1 MPVRVFIFLVMCAFA
16 SVPGFP
22 AGAQTPALARVG
34 LLLAQES
41 VAIGADGPL
50 EAADL
55 DSGRRETIE
64 GGRLTVRAGT
74 GGVEVGATTF
84 GGTVRL
90 APRAGF
96 LSVNGRPYRGIMEIR
111 RTVPGRLT
119 VINELDLEAYLYG
132 VVRSEMNPAWPPEAL
147 RAQAIAA
154 RSLAVHSA
162 GRFAAEG
169 YDVRATTESQVYGG
183 VAAEDPRTSA
193 AVDATRGVVLL
204 YDGRVAFAPY
214 HTDSGGATESSE
226 FVWGAILPH
235 LRGVAD
241 PHSREA
247 PNHEWTLRL
256 DLPTIE
262 ARASRTGR
270 ALVGLQRLDV
280 AATSPSGRVVTL
292 RLYTAIGTM
301 DIRGTDF
308 RSVIGANTL
317 RSTLFVIRP
326 AGDGGVQFSGR
337 GFGHGVGMSQ
347 WGARSLA
354 LAGRD
359 HAEILRYYY
368 TGVTVGARP

>member
-1 MPVRVFIFLVMCAFA
+1 MAVRVFILLLMCVLA
-16 SVPGFP
+16 SVPGYP
-22 AGAQTPALARVG
+22 AGAQTSALVRVG
-34 LLLAQES
+34 LVLAHES
-41 VAIGADGPL
+41 AAIGADGPL
-50 EAADL
+50 DAVDL

-64 GGRLTVRAGT
+64 GGRLTVRAGS
-74 GGVEVGATTF
+74 GGIEVGAMSF

-90 APRAGF
+90 QPRAGF
-96 LSVNGRPYRGIMEIR
+96 LSVNGRPYRGLIEIR
-111 RTVPGRLT
+111 RSAPGRLT
-119 VINELDLEAYLYG
+119 VINELDLESYLYG
-132 VVRSEMNPAWPPEAL
+132 VVRSEMNPSWPPEAL

-154 RSLAVHSA
+154 RSLALYSA

-204 YDGRVAFAPY
+204 YDGRVVFAPY

-226 FVWGAILPH
+226 FVWGGMLPH

-247 PNHEWTLRL
+247 PNHEWTLRVG
-256 DLPTIE
+256 LPTIE

-270 ALVGLQRLDV
+270 PLPGLQRLDV
-280 AATSPSGRVVTL
+280 AATSPSGRVAML
-292 RLYTAIGTM
+292 RAHTTSGTVEF
-301 DIRGTDF
+301 RGTDF
-308 RSVIGANTL
+308 RGLIGSSAL
-317 RSTLFVIRP
+317 RSTLFVMRQ

-354 LAGRD
+354 LAGRG

-368 TGVTVGARP
+368 TGVTVATRP